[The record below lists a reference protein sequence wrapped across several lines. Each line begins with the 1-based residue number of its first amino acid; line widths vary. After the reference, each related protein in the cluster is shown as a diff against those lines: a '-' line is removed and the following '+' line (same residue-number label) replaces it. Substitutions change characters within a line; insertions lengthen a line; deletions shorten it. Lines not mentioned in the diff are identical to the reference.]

1 MLEALACVEL
11 ASGSPVTG
19 AAVSSLRTGP
29 PTACGRTEH
38 ETYVPAEQPAPAQEA
53 RLPPADAHSGGPFH
67 HLVPPQQRPRSPL
80 GVTVLPHDR
89 RLHPRSRVR
98 ATIRSGR
105 RVRSGSV
112 VLHHRS
118 DGREPQVAV
127 VVGRALGGSVQRH
140 RRQRQL
146 RHIVADLWHD
156 LPGGAL
162 VVRALS
168 GPGDAAVLRRDLV
181 RALERL

>member
-1 MLEALACVEL
+1 M
-11 ASGSPVTG
+11 
-19 AAVSSLRTGP
+19 
-29 PTACGRTEH
+29 
-38 ETYVPAEQPAPAQEA
+38 
-53 RLPPADAHSGGPFH
+53 
-67 HLVPPQQRPRSPL
+67 
-80 GVTVLPHDR
+80 TVLPHDR

-112 VLHHRS
+112 VLHHRR
-118 DGREPQVAV
+118 DGGTPQVAV
-127 VVGRALGGSVQRH
+127 VAGKGLGGSVQRH

-162 VVRALS
+162 VVRAL
-168 GPGDAAVLRRDLV
+168 PGHSDAAALRRDV
-181 RALERL
+181 ARALERL